1 MANKPNQWI
10 PLFLSSDW
18 PLMIKPKSGILCNC
32 YKYILSINEAAR
44 IPNQTQLHTRLLTVL
59 QSLLSLSNSVSSFKK
74 KTLRV
79 VLGFFVANKKIVFSF
94 KLSTASPEENQIAF
108 LWDILL
114 VENVC
119 TIFVCEVFERSLS
132 IGKLR
137 NCICFHAFPCALG
150 AFLQTQKPIYTL
162 NGLNNFYCINI

>member
-59 QSLLSLSNSVSSFKK
+59 QILLSLSNSVSSFKK
-74 KTLRV
+74 NTSSSSRIFCCQQENR
-79 VLGFFVANKKIVFSF
+79 FFVQTIDSIAWGKPDSFFVGYFTRGERLYNICVRSFWEIAVDREIKKLHLFSCISLRFGSISSDPKTHLHF
-94 KLSTASPEENQIAF
+94 K
-108 LWDILL
+108 W
-114 VENVC
+114 VE
-119 TIFVCEVFERSLS
+119 
-132 IGKLR
+132 
-137 NCICFHAFPCALG
+137 
-150 AFLQTQKPIYTL
+150 
-162 NGLNNFYCINI
+162 